1 MCSCACLLCIE
12 QHMPEEGF
20 RNGDSSG
27 SPSNSVLASD
37 AAESL
42 RAILIMAKGRGL
54 AQVWLPFVVRSG
66 AKGGWEYDAGITSVI
81 SLRAALRL
89 FQALFYVLFERPSET
104 KIGVTMENGVYF
116 VLCSVRNM

>member
-1 MCSCACLLCIE
+1 
-12 QHMPEEGF
+12 MPEEGF

-42 RAILIMAKGRGL
+42 RAILVMAKGRGL

-66 AKGGWEYDAGITSVI
+66 AKGGWEYDAGITSVV
-81 SLRAALRL
+81 SRRAAV
-89 FQALFYVLFERPSET
+89 YEGERIYSVKSAPVPSP
-104 KIGVTMENGVYF
+104 G
-116 VLCSVRNM
+116 S

>member
-12 QHMPEEGF
+12 QHMPEEGS
-20 RNGDSSG
+20 RNGDPSS
-27 SPSNSVLASD
+27 SVLASD

-66 AKGGWEYDAGITSVI
+66 AKGGWEYDAGITSVV
-81 SLRAALRL
+81 SRRAAV
-89 FQALFYVLFERPSET
+89 YEGERIYFR
-104 KIGVTMENGVYF
+104 KICTSAHRTF
-116 VLCSVRNM
+116 